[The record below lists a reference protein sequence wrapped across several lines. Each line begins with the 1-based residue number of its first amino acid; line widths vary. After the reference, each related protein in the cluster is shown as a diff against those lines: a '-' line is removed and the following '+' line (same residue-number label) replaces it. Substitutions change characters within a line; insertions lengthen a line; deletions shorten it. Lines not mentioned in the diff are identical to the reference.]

1 MPDTKHT
8 LGKVW
13 THCKCGTEWETKTNP
28 SGICPNCNRNFE
40 GEGEKVM
47 DDQKYTKEP
56 WEYDSTLK
64 YYKVPVVRHNGVI
77 IAKIEGSSTM
87 NDKERDANGAL
98 IASAP
103 ALAERVKELEAQI
116 KQSRT
121 DDALTYAEL
130 HTTIDRLKAELK
142 NMSEYFNMERR
153 LTDKLKTK
161 IYTLEAEIDR
171 PKELETQIKQLR
183 TDDALT
189 WAEQQAKID
198 VLKERA
204 TKDFEQHTKDGES
217 INALQRQ
224 VLKEIHRVTDLKAE
238 NVRLRVVIEHTLNT
252 INGLGGIPSLDRNKL
267 QRQLRAALKPANQED
282 KE

>member
-1 MPDTKHT
+1 
-8 LGKVW
+8 
-13 THCKCGTEWETKTNP
+13 
-28 SGICPNCNRNFE
+28 
-40 GEGEKVM
+40 M